1 MKTIKFNNK
10 ELKAITEY
18 MMLQQNNPEKF
29 EKVRDNLLKM
39 IKKLESLRA
48 TDKTLNI
55 NKSQAVRT

>member
-1 MKTIKFNNK
+1 MKTVKFNNK

-18 MMLQQNNPEKF
+18 MMLQQNNAEKF